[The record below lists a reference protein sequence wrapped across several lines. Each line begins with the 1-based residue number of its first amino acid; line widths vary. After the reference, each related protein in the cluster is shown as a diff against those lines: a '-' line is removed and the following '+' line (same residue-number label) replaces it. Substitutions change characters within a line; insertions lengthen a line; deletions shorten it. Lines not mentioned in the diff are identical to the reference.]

1 MKDEFEIIPTIN
13 DNEEIRFTLR
23 IPLPESSTISV
34 IYGITPRTLLE
45 IHNKTKILLKVMN
58 VTEEELD

>member
-34 IYGITPRTLLE
+34 IYGVTPRTLVE
-45 IHNKTKILLKVMN
+45 IYNKTKILLGVMG
-58 VTEEELD
+58 VTKDELE